1 MIPSLERY
9 LRASFSLYSICIRK
23 DIFISAKIN
32 AFRFFQLNIFEYCIN
47 LGWQIKK
54 EIQQIL
60 EQKNP

>member
-1 MIPSLERY
+1 MIHSLQRY
-9 LRASFSLYSICIRK
+9 FRASFSLYSICVRK

-32 AFRFFQLNIFEYCIN
+32 AFRVFQFNMLESCIN

-60 EQKNP
+60 EQQNP